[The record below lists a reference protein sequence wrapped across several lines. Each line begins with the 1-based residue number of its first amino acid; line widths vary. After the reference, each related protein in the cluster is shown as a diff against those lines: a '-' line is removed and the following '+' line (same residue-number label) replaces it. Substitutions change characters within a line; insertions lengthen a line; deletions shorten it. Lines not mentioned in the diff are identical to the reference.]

1 MMGNSER
8 AGIIGFIAPALVLV
22 LLIAVL
28 PFLYIV
34 YMSFGGAAF
43 TILAYQQLLASGLF
57 LRSLYTTIEI
67 SLWASLLSIL
77 IGYAIAIHL
86 ARLSPRGRAL
96 CMMLVLLPFWTSV
109 LVKCYA
115 FTVILGRSGLINGFL
130 NWLTD
135 SQWQIP
141 LLLNRTGV
149 MIGMT
154 NYLTPFVVFPIL
166 ASLLSI
172 DPALYRAASIMG
184 AKPMRIFFT
193 ITLPLSIPGI
203 LAALV
208 SVTVMG
214 LSFFIIPSLLG
225 GPRDSMLSNLVDF
238 YTRETLDWNLASAV
252 GVLLLGM
259 IILVVVPLNLLR
271 RSQVKV

>member
-1 MMGNSER
+1 MIGHSDR
-8 AGIIGFIAPALVLV
+8 VGIIGFIAPALVLV

-34 YMSFGGAAF
+34 YMSFGG
-43 TILAYQQLLASGLF
+43 TSLTWLAYQQLLASGLF

-67 SLWASLLSIL
+67 SLWASLFSTL
-77 IGYAIAIHL
+77 IGYAIAVHL

-115 FTVILGRSGLINGFL
+115 FTVILGRSGLINGL
-130 NWLTD
+130 LGWMTQGQL
-135 SQWQIP
+135 QIP

-184 AKPMRIFFT
+184 AKPLRIFFT

-259 IILVVVPLNLLR
+259 IILVAVPLNLLR
-271 RSQVKV
+271 RARGRL